1 VPSGISLP
9 DQPEI
14 STTQWRSVSDQTE
27 RVYYFKLT
35 DSPATVWI
43 DLNEFDLYAGAPI
56 LKLDLIGSNKVLV
69 GNVIKDMK
77 QSKGFSPMYQMTAE
91 IAQRFK

>member
-1 VPSGISLP
+1 
-9 DQPEI
+9 
-14 STTQWRSVSDQTE
+14 
-27 RVYYFKLT
+27 
-35 DSPATVWI
+35 
-43 DLNEFDLYAGAPI
+43 
-56 LKLDLIGSNKVLV
+56 VLV